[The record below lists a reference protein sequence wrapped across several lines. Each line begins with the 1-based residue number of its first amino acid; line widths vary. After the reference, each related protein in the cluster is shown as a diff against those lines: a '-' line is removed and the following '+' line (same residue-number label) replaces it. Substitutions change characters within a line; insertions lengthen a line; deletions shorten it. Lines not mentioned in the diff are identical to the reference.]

1 MTKPNWGELVRAV
14 RRTLSRHS
22 AAILTG
28 TGIAGMITTTVLAV
42 RATPKAVTLLEEKK
56 RLEKTDRLTALET
69 VKTAGRCYIPS
80 ALTGALSIACLVGGS
95 SVQERRSAA
104 LATAYSLSETALK
117 EYRDKVVEVVGE
129 TKERSIRDEVAK
141 EQLQRQPDGN
151 HEIIVTDRG
160 TTLCFDN
167 LSGRYFYSDIEKL
180 RKAENDINRRLRD
193 EMTISLNEFYEEIG
207 LPHIGVGDDIG
218 WSIDKGYLE
227 IFFSAQLTQ
236 DGRTPCLTMNYDV
249 VPEYDYRR

>member
-1 MTKPNWGELVRAV
+1 MTKFDLRSTIRSVQKAL
-14 RRTLSRHS
+14 TRHS

-42 RATPKAVTLLEEKK
+42 RATPKALALLEERKN
-56 RLEKTDRLTALET
+56 REKTDRLTALET
-69 VKTAGRCYIPS
+69 VKTAGRCYIP
-80 ALTGALSIACLVGGS
+80 AVLTGALSVACLISGS
-95 SVQERRSAA
+95 SVQERRNAA

-141 EQLQRQPDGN
+141 ERLQRQPEGN
-151 HEIIVTDRG
+151 REIIVTDRG
-160 TTLCFDN
+160 NTLCFDN

-207 LPHIGVGDDIG
+207 LPSIGVGDDIG
-218 WSIDKGYLE
+218 WSIDKEYLE

-249 VPEYDYRR
+249 SPEYNYR